1 MTGHT
6 VWFDDIEELS
16 GINSSTLIPFFHE
29 FLKRGREELYPV
41 HVKMPR
47 NFVELAEIEAAYA
60 ALGLPG
66 ACGSMLVNH
75 YHWYK
80 KVNDNKRLCL
90 RS

>member
-1 MTGHT
+1 MMGRA
-6 VWFDDIEELS
+6 VCLDDVEELS
-16 GINSSTLIPFFHE
+16 GINPSTLLPFFHE
-29 FLKRGREELYPV
+29 FSKRGCEELYPV

-60 ALGLPG
+60 ALGLTG